1 MIAHKSNS
9 KKFEIIDVLTFI
21 GRMVQHIMPKWFQR
35 VRYFGLQA
43 TRTFR
48 KWAKAIRKGVQE
60 IGHIVK
66 GAYQIVRREKYRER
80 YKEISGHDPMKCRY
94 CGCEMD
100 LWKIWHPKY
109 GVIYEEYEN
118 LKAGRY
124 GQASEQNRGSGCS
137 LRSSAGA
144 VQLSLFPMQV

>member
-1 MIAHKSNS
+1 
-9 KKFEIIDVLTFI
+9 
-21 GRMVQHIMPKWFQR
+21 MVRHIMPKWFQR

-66 GAYQIVRREKYRER
+66 GAYQIVRSEKYRER
-80 YKEISGHDPMKCRY
+80 YKEISEHDPMKCRY